1 MNIRNK
7 TTRNTIICY
16 TTIVVLFVVIRMLLH
31 FGVLNFLGEIGEDIL
46 NAFIQIGMLFSI
58 SIFMFKGIQKAK
70 VRDVF
75 KYYGFKK
82 ISWKAVLYAIL
93 IGVIVYILNVFVA
106 TFFNA
111 VLSALGYNF
120 NAGTSSGGGSY
131 PFWLF
136 LINLVTTAILP
147 GICEET
153 AHRGMLLKGLSN
165 LGSKKAIIISS
176 LLFGLMH
183 MNIEQFFYATCIGLY
198 LGYLTSL
205 CDTIY
210 PAMLIHFM
218 NNALSLFMGFSNAN
232 GLGFGNMFAWLQFNF
247 QNNFITA
254 LLFVIILVILLV
266 MALRVLT
273 KALYKETALKRMH
286 NLQEALFTEMM
297 RTAFQSEVKE
307 LADGTK
313 ATKEEDLENFDKIFM
328 STSIETGNSSEIDNQ
343 MLKED
348 EPFKLDN
355 LSLVL
360 LVTCFIL
367 TGAVT
372 LMTFILGVLL

>member
-1 MNIRNK
+1 MNVRNK

-16 TTIVVLFVVIRMLLH
+16 TTIVILFVVIRMLSQ
-31 FGVLNFLGEIGEDIL
+31 FGVLDFLGTIGTYL
-46 NAFIQIGMLFSI
+46 VNAFIQIGMLFGL
-58 SIFMFKGIQKAK
+58 SIFMFKGVQKAK
-70 VRDVF
+70 VKDVF
-75 KYYGFKK
+75 KYYGYKK
-82 ISWKAVLYAIL
+82 ISWKAVLYSFL
-93 IGVIVYILNVFVA
+93 IGIFVYILNVFVA

-111 VLSALGYNF
+111 ILSALGYTF
-120 NAGTSSGGGSY
+120 TTSSGGGSY

-136 LINLVTTAILP
+136 LVNLVVTAILP

-198 LGYLTSL
+198 LGYLTTL

-210 PAMLIHFM
+210 PAMIIHFT

-232 GLGFGNMFAWLQFNF
+232 GLGFGNMFTWLQYNF
-247 QNNFITA
+247 QNNFIVA

-266 MALRVLT
+266 MALKALS

-307 LADGTK
+307 LAEGTK
-313 ATKEEDLENFDKIFM
+313 TTHEEDLENFDKIFM
-328 STSIETGNSSEIDNQ
+328 STSIETDNSSEIDNQ

-348 EPFKLDN
+348 TPFKLDT

-372 LMTFILGVLL
+372 LMTFIIGVL